1 MKVCPGIIRAL
12 PKITVLINAPMR
24 QICCPRV
31 LGLAYG
37 ILYKFRF
44 MAAFPLSLSL
54 VIQTLK
60 DLPSISRLLLTFLG
74 DLIIAAAPISWVK
87 SEGQ

>member
-1 MKVCPGIIRAL
+1 MKVCPGIIRDL
-12 PKITVLINAPMR
+12 SKITMLINVPMR
-24 QICCPRV
+24 WICSPRV

-44 MAAFPLSLSL
+44 MGVFPLALSL
-54 VIQTLK
+54 VMQTLK
-60 DLPSISRLLLTFLG
+60 DLPSIFQLLLTFLG
-74 DLIIAAAPISWVK
+74 YLIVAVVPISWVK

>member
-1 MKVCPGIIRAL
+1 MKVCPGIIRDL
-12 PKITVLINAPMR
+12 SKITMLINVPMR
-24 QICCPRV
+24 RICSPRV

-44 MAAFPLSLSL
+44 MGAFPLSLSL
-54 VIQTLK
+54 VMQTLK
-60 DLPSISRLLLTFLG
+60 DLPSIFRLFLTLLG
-74 DLIIAAAPISWVK
+74 YLIVAAVPISWVK